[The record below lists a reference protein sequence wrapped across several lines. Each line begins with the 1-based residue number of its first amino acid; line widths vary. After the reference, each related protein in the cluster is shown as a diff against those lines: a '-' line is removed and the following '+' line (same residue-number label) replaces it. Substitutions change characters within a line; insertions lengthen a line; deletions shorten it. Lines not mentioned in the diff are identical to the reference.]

1 MNLLWFME
9 MKQVLGGYSF
19 TARSAKVTL
28 GSLGNSKHDPVLFL
42 PIALFYVEKQASQL
56 KFAIDFP
63 FVTFFP

>member
-42 PIALFYVEKQASQL
+42 PFALLANTLRTFAV
-56 KFAIDFP
+56 KFLRQDKIS
-63 FVTFFP
+63 